1 MNTADEFNSLL
12 KQTDVMQQV
21 TMSMEQEP
29 LKLLVDICRKREHNG
44 RPVPDHNLHMQG
56 YIGDIALKALI
67 ESGLVRKLDGGRM
80 ALYSFEPTASGLQY
94 YSRLQAEKTV

>member
-1 MNTADEFNSLL
+1 MNTAHELNSLL
-12 KQTDVMQQV
+12 KQTDIMQQV

-29 LKLLVDICRKREHNG
+29 LKLLVDICRKREQSG

-67 ESGLVRKLDGGRM
+67 ESGLVRRVDGGRM
-80 ALYSFEPTASGLQY
+80 ALYSFEPTVSGLQY
-94 YSRLQAEKTV
+94 YSRLQAEKII